1 MMNCSICGK
10 PLGPGEEVICEACK
24 EQIRA
29 EVLGERENIRR
40 ESERITKGK
49 EYGPQRK
56 SRTSH
61 RQGEEKGQKK
71 SLKEFKSLAEYL
83 EYLKNANR

>member
-49 EYGPQRK
+49 EYGSPKKARISNQ
-56 SRTSH
+56 
-61 RQGEEKGQKK
+61 QGEREEQKK
-71 SLKEFKSLAEYL
+71 PLREFRSLAEYL
-83 EYLKNANR
+83 EYLRNANR